1 MILKRGNLYYW
12 QKRLVVELEFVE
24 CLENGRYI
32 FNTTNGG
39 KITLSQEQV
48 QTRISEDE

>member
-12 QKRLVVELEFVE
+12 QNRLVVEFVG
-24 CLENGRYI
+24 CLENGKYI

-48 QTRISEDE
+48 QTQISKDE

>member
-12 QKRLVVELEFVE
+12 QNQLVVEFVG
-24 CLENGRYI
+24 CLENGKYI

-48 QTRISEDE
+48 QTQISKDE

>member
-12 QKRLVVELEFVE
+12 QKRLVVEFGGW
-24 CLENGRYI
+24 ENGKYI

-48 QTRISEDE
+48 QAQISKDE